1 MTPDGESDRDALQ
14 ALLDGLRAENAAFRE
29 REERQRRIVTASTDY
44 IYSVRLEA
52 GQAVETRHGH
62 GCLALTGYTCAEL
75 ETNPDLWL
83 QMVVPE
89 DRPFVEARARRLNAG
104 EDCPS
109 IEHRILRQDGTVR
122 WVSNTAVI
130 HRSADGRALAYDGLV
145 RDVTERRN
153 AEEALR
159 ASEARLKAI
168 FKAAPTGIGVVIDR
182 RLVEVNDRLCEMV
195 GRAASDLL
203 GQSARILYPSDEDF
217 DFVGRE
223 KYRQIAE
230 RGTGSVETRFRRQD
244 GTIRDVL
251 LSSTPLDPA
260 NLRLGV
266 TFTALD
272 ITERKAAEQAL
283 RQEHGLLLR
292 IADTSPVAV
301 TVLDREG
308 RITFCNA
315 EAEAILGVRRD
326 EATLRS
332 YDAPEWRI
340 SDLEGR
346 PFPEEELPFHR
357 VMKTRQ
363 AVWGVR
369 HAIESAEG
377 RRAILSVNAAPLTST
392 SGEVEAVVATLE
404 DITERLAAEHALQ
417 ESERRAANLIEASP
431 MGVHMYDLHAD
442 GRLVFVGANPA
453 ADRLLGVDNSQFVG
467 KSIEEAFPPLRDT
480 EVPERYRRAAAH
492 GETWITQQID
502 YRDGQIAGAFEA
514 YAFQTKPGS
523 MAAFFLDITPRLRA
537 EQENAKLQAQF
548 LQAQK
553 MEVIGRL
560 AGGVAHDFNNLLTAF
575 VGYSEFA
582 LQILEPDHPA
592 RAHLQEIRRAAD
604 RATALTRQ
612 LLAFARKRGS
622 EPRVIDLNALIE
634 QSQRMASRIIGEDVD
649 LRFEPGPGLWPV
661 RADPNQVD
669 QIVLNL
675 ATNARDAMPGGGR
688 LTLATANVP
697 ARSEADPDTVRLSV
711 RDTGIGMA
719 EDVHSRAT
727 EPFFTTKERGT
738 GLGLST
744 VREIAER
751 HGARLEIETWPG
763 QGTCVSV
770 SFPRAGEAEVRAAA
784 AGRTQ
789 GPSHGGTETILVVE
803 DDPAVRNVVRE
814 CLEARGYTVL
824 EAGNGPEAFG
834 IAATTP
840 GEIALLL
847 SDIVLPGI
855 NGWRIYEA
863 LRESRPA
870 LKQLFISGYAGE
882 ALAWHGVREK
892 GLRLLHK
899 PFTIEA
905 LTRQVR
911 EALDAR

>member
-1 MTPDGESDRDALQ
+1 MTPDGGVNPDALQ
-14 ALLDGLRAENAAFRE
+14 ALLAALRAENTALRE
-29 REERQRRIVTASTDY
+29 GEERQRRIVAAATDY
-44 IYSVRLEA
+44 IYSVKLEA
-52 GQAVETRHGH
+52 GRAVETRHGP
-62 GCLALTGYTCAEL
+62 GCLALTGYSREDL
-75 ETNPDLWL
+75 EANPDLWL
-83 QMVVPE
+83 RMVLPE
-89 DRPFVEARARRLNAG
+89 DRPLVEERARRLNAG
-104 EDCPS
+104 EDCPPN
-109 IEHRILRQDGTVR
+109 EHRILRKDGTVR

-195 GRAASDLL
+195 GYAASELI

-217 DFVGRE
+217 EFVGRE

-244 GTIRDVL
+244 GAILDVL
-251 LSSTPLDPA
+251 LSSTPLDPS
-260 NLRLGV
+260 NLGSGV

-283 RQEHGLLLR
+283 RQEHGLLQR
-292 IADTSPVAV
+292 IADTSPVAI

-315 EAEAILGVRRD
+315 EAEGILGLRRD
-326 EATLRS
+326 QATQRS

-346 PFPEEELPFHR
+346 PFPEEELPFNR
-357 VMKTRQ
+357 VVKTRQ

-369 HAIESAEG
+369 HAIESAG
-377 RRAILSVNAAPLTST
+377 GQRSILSINAAPLTSA

-404 DITERLAAEHALQ
+404 DITERVLAERALQ

-431 MGVHMYDLHAD
+431 MGVHMYDLQSD
-442 GRLVFVGANPA
+442 GRLVFVGSNPA

-467 KSIEEAFPPLRDT
+467 KTIEEAFPPLRDT
-480 EVPERYRRAAAH
+480 EVPERYRRAAAN
-492 GETWITQQID
+492 GESWVTQQVD
-502 YRDGQIAGAFEA
+502 YRDGRIAGAFEV
-514 YAFQTKPGS
+514 YAFQTKPES

-537 EQENAKLQAQF
+537 EQENAQLQAQF

-582 LQILEPDHPA
+582 LQILAPDHPA
-592 RAHLQEIRRAAD
+592 RPHLQEIRRAAD
-604 RATALTRQ
+604 RATALTHQ

-622 EPRVIDLNALIE
+622 EPRMVDLNALIE
-634 QSQRMASRIIGEDVD
+634 QSARMAGRIIGEDVE
-649 LRFEPGPGLWPV
+649 LRLEPGPGLWPV

-675 ATNARDAMPGGGR
+675 VTNARDAMPEGGR
-688 LTLATANVP
+688 LTLATTNVK
-697 ARSEADPDTVRLSV
+697 AGSATDADSVRLSV
-711 RDTGIGMA
+711 HDTGVGMPD
-719 EDVHSRAT
+719 EVRARAL
-727 EPFFTTKERGT
+727 EPFFTTKELGT

-744 VREIAER
+744 VRDIAER
-751 HGARLEIETWPG
+751 HGARLAIETSLG
-763 QGTCVSV
+763 RGSCVSV
-770 SFPRAGEAEVRAAA
+770 FFPRAEEAPVRAAA
-784 AGRTQ
+784 AVRAPGALAA
-789 GPSHGGTETILVVE
+789 GSETILLVE
-803 DDPAVRNVVRE
+803 DDAAVRRVARE

-824 EAGNGPEAFG
+824 EAANGPEAFG
-834 IAATTP
+834 VAATTP
-840 GEIALLL
+840 GEIDLLL
-847 SDIVLPGI
+847 SDVVLPGI
-855 NGWRIYEA
+855 NGWQVYQA

-870 LKQLFISGYAGE
+870 LKQLFISGYARE
-882 ALAWHGVREK
+882 ALAWHGVSQK
-892 GLRLLHK
+892 DLRLLQK
-899 PFTIEA
+899 PFTIQA
-905 LTRQVR
+905 LSQEVR
-911 EALDAR
+911 EALDCA